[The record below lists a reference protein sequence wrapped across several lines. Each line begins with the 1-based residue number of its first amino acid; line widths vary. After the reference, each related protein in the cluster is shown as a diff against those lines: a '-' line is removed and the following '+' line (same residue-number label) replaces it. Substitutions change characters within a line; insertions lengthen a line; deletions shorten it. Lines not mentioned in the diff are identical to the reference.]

1 MAKKILGIDIGY
13 DQLKLALCQGRR
25 VLKTAVASMPENL
38 LREGQVTSPEA
49 MSELIRRTMKENKI
63 HANLA
68 ALVLPNEAVY
78 VKNVEMPEMTID
90 QLVYNL
96 PFEFNDYI
104 TGEVREYVFDYAVLA
119 SEEKKEDVDS
129 MSSLE
134 DKEGFEDKE
143 EIPTMELLAVSTKRE
158 LLENAQ
164 FYLRKAGLKLKIAAP
179 AVCSFISLIR
189 ARRDTLYQKA
199 EEFCVLDMGYS
210 SFRMYMFRGDRHVVT
225 RILDI
230 GLANLNNVL
239 ADIFGVD
246 VHLAH
251 TYLMSNY
258 ENCQY
263 HEECM
268 TSYENIAVELMRAL
282 NFYRFSNP
290 DSTLSDMWLCGGGAV
305 IKPLRDTIVDMLDIE
320 LHRAEELVP
329 EGNNVE
335 ECYSFVQA
343 IGITLQESG
352 KSGNT
357 RRPGGR
363 K

>member
-1 MAKKILGIDIGY
+1 MAKKILGVDIGY

-25 VLKTAVASMPENL
+25 VLKTAVVSMPENL

-49 MSELIRRTMKENKI
+49 MGELIRRTMKENKI
-63 HANLA
+63 HVNLA

-104 TGEVREYVFDYAVLA
+104 TGEVRDYVFDYAVIP
-119 SEEKKEDVDS
+119 SDEEEEIEAPSSTQEED
-129 MSSLE
+129 
-134 DKEGFEDKE
+134 GFEDKE
-143 EIPTMELLAVSTKRE
+143 AVPTMELLAVSTRRE
-158 LLENAQ
+158 LIENAQ
-164 FYLRKAGLKLKIAAP
+164 FFLRKAGLKLKIAAP

-189 ARRDTLYQKA
+189 ARSESLYQVSD
-199 EEFCVLDMGYS
+199 EFCILDMGYS
-210 SFRMYMFRGDRHVVT
+210 SFRMYMFKKDRHVAT

-230 GLANLNNVL
+230 GLSNLNNVL
-239 ADIFGVD
+239 ADLFGVD

-263 HEECM
+263 REECM
-268 TSYENIAVELMRAL
+268 SSYENIAVELMRAL
-282 NFYRFSNP
+282 NFYHFSNP
-290 DSTLSDMWLCGGGAV
+290 DSTLSNMWLCGGGAV
-305 IKPLRDTIVDMLDIE
+305 IKPLRDTIVDMLDID

-343 IGITLQESG
+343 IGVTLQENAKTG
-352 KSGNT
+352 KT

>member
-25 VLKTAVASMPENL
+25 VLRTAVVPMPENL
-38 LREGQVTSPEA
+38 LREGLVTSPEA
-49 MSELIRRTMKENKI
+49 MSELIRRSMKENKI

-68 ALVLPNEAVY
+68 ALVLPNEAVF

-104 TGEVREYVFDYAVLA
+104 TGEVRDYVFDYAVLTPEEEKESIEA
-119 SEEKKEDVDS
+119 VPSSEED
-129 MSSLE
+129 
-134 DKEGFEDKE
+134 GFEDVEK
-143 EIPTMELLAVSTKRE
+143 IPTMELLAVSTRRE
-158 LLENAQ
+158 ILENAQ
-164 FYLRKAGLKLKIAAP
+164 FFLRKAGLKLKIAAP
-179 AVCSFISLIR
+179 PVCSFISLIR
-189 ARRDTLYQKA
+189 ARSESLFRTA
-199 EEFCVLDMGYS
+199 EEFCILDMGYS
-210 SFRMYMFRGDRHVVT
+210 SFRMYMFRKDRHVVT

-230 GLANLNNVL
+230 GLSNLNNVL

-263 HEECM
+263 REECM
-268 TSYENIAVELMRAL
+268 SSYENIAVELMRAL

-290 DSTLSDMWLCGGGAV
+290 DSALSDMWLCGGGAV
-305 IKPLRDTIVDMLDIE
+305 IKPLRDTIADMLDIG
-320 LHRAEELVP
+320 LHRAEELIP
-329 EGNNVE
+329 EGNTVE

-343 IGITLQESG
+343 IGITLQENAKSG
-352 KSGNT
+352 KT
-357 RRPGGR
+357 RKPGGR

>member
-25 VLKTAVASMPENL
+25 VLKTAVVSMPENL
-38 LREGQVTSPEA
+38 LREGEVTSPEA
-49 MSELIRRTMKENKI
+49 MGELIRRTMKENKI
-63 HANLA
+63 RANLA
-68 ALVLPNEAVY
+68 ALVLSNEAVY

-104 TGEVREYVFDYAVLA
+104 TGEVREYVFDYAVIPPEDENGEEA
-119 SEEKKEDVDS
+119 SSPMEEENSEER
-129 MSSLE
+129 
-134 DKEGFEDKE
+134 E
-143 EIPTMELLAVSTKRE
+143 EVAPTMELLAVSTRRE

-164 FYLRKAGLKLKIAAP
+164 FFLRKAGLKLKIAAP
-179 AVCSFISLIR
+179 AVCAFISLIR
-189 ARRDTLYQKA
+189 ARSESLYRTA
-199 EEFCVLDMGYS
+199 DEFCILDMGYA
-210 SFRMYMFRGDRHVVT
+210 SFRMYMFRKDRHVAT

-230 GLANLNNVL
+230 GLSNLNDVL

-263 HEECM
+263 REECM
-268 TSYENIAVELMRAL
+268 SSYENIAVELMRAL

-305 IKPLRDTIVDMLDIE
+305 IKPLRDTIVDMLDIN
-320 LHRAEELVP
+320 LHRAEELIP
-329 EGNNVE
+329 EGNIVE

-343 IGITLQESG
+343 IGVTFQEKAKSG
-352 KSGNT
+352 KSHK
-357 RRPGGR
+357 PGGR

>member
-25 VLKTAVASMPENL
+25 VLKTAAATMPENL

-49 MSELIRRTMKENKI
+49 MSELLRRTMKENKI

-68 ALVLPNEAVY
+68 ALVIPNEAVY

-104 TGEVREYVFDYAVLA
+104 TGEVRDYIFDYAVLPP
-119 SEEKKEDVDS
+119 E
-129 MSSLE
+129 E
-134 DKEGFEDKE
+134 DKEKSGDPLSQQEEDGAD
-143 EIPTMELLAVSTKRE
+143 EIEAAPTMELLAVSTRRE
-158 LLENAQ
+158 LIENAQ
-164 FYLRKAGLKLKIAAP
+164 FFLRKAGLKLKIAAP
-179 AVCSFISLIR
+179 ALCSFISLIR
-189 ARRDTLYQKA
+189 AQSESLYRVA
-199 EEFCVLDMGYS
+199 DEFCILDMGYS
-210 SFRMYMFRGDRHVVT
+210 SFRMYMFRKDRHVAT
-225 RILDI
+225 RILDV
-230 GLANLNNVL
+230 GLSNLNNVL
-239 ADIFGVD
+239 ADLFGVD
-246 VHLAH
+246 IHIAH

-263 HEECM
+263 RDECM

-290 DSTLSDMWLCGGGAV
+290 DSSLSDMWLCGGGAV

-320 LHRAEELVP
+320 LHRTEELVP
-329 EGNNVE
+329 SGSNIE
-335 ECYSFVQA
+335 ECYSYLQA
-343 IGITLQESG
+343 IGVTFQESS
-352 KSGNT
+352 KSGNKPG
-357 RRPGGR
+357 RR
-363 K
+363 

>member
-1 MAKKILGIDIGY
+1 MFKDNLVQMRKVLQLTQEDIAEKLG
-13 DQLKLALCQGRR
+13 
-25 VLKTAVASMPENL
+25 
-38 LREGQVTSPEA
+38 
-49 MSELIRRTMKENKI
+49 
-63 HANLA
+63 
-68 ALVLPNEAVY
+68 
-78 VKNVEMPEMTID
+78 
-90 QLVYNL
+90 
-96 PFEFNDYI
+96 
-104 TGEVREYVFDYAVLA
+104 
-119 SEEKKEDVDS
+119 
-129 MSSLE
+129 
-134 DKEGFEDKE
+134 
-143 EIPTMELLAVSTKRE
+143 
-158 LLENAQ
+158 
-164 FYLRKAGLKLKIAAP
+164 
-179 AVCSFISLIR
+179 
-189 ARRDTLYQKA
+189 
-199 EEFCVLDMGYS
+199 
-210 SFRMYMFRGDRHVVT
+210 VT
-225 RILDI
+225 RQSVAKWEAGESIPDLDKCKQ
-230 GLANLNNVL
+230 L

-343 IGITLQESG
+343 IGITRQESG
-352 KSGNT
+352 KSGNS